1 MQKDKLRSLITLHF
15 LVVIWGFT
23 SILGALISLDSYSIV
38 WYRMVLAVVIIF
50 IYFIFF
56 SKESLIVNKLSLLY
70 FFSGGLL
77 ITIHWILFFHAIK
90 ISSISITVSMLST
103 GAFMTSI
110 IEPIIYKKK
119 VLLYEFLLGLLVIIG
134 VFIIFDSEKESIY
147 GIITGLFSAFFSVL
161 FTLLN
166 SNLINM
172 KKYKPNTTSFYELFF
187 GSIILS
193 LWMSYN
199 QMFHDDFFN
208 LNNLDMFWLFILSSV
223 CTAYAFIY
231 SIKVMKHI
239 SPYTLMISWNL
250 EPVYAIILSLIIFKE
265 KEILSSNFYIGV
277 SIIIISVFLNGFF
290 KYNYTYNKK

>member
-90 ISSISITVSMLST
+90 ISSISITVSMIST

-119 VLLYEFLLGLLVIIG
+119 VLLYEFLLGVLVIIG

-147 GIITGLFSAFFSVL
+147 GIITGLFSAFFLVL

-166 SNLINM
+166 SNLINFI
-172 KKYKPNTTSFYELFF
+172 KK
-187 GSIILS
+187 
-193 LWMSYN
+193 
-199 QMFHDDFFN
+199 
-208 LNNLDMFWLFILSSV
+208 LFI
-223 CTAYAFIY
+223 
-231 SIKVMKHI
+231 
-239 SPYTLMISWNL
+239 
-250 EPVYAIILSLIIFKE
+250 
-265 KEILSSNFYIGV
+265 
-277 SIIIISVFLNGFF
+277 
-290 KYNYTYNKK
+290 

>member
-166 SNLINM
+166 SNLINI

-208 LNNLDMFWLFILSSV
+208 LNNLDMLWLFILSSV

>member
-90 ISSISITVSMLST
+90 ISSISITVSMIST

-119 VLLYEFLLGLLVIIG
+119 VLLYEFLLGVLVIIG

-147 GIITGLFSAFFSVL
+147 GIITGLFSAFFLVL

-166 SNLINM
+166 SNLINI

-208 LNNLDMFWLFILSSV
+208 LNNLDMLWLFILSSV

>member
-119 VLLYEFLLGLLVIIG
+119 VLLYEFLLGLFVIIG

-208 LNNLDMFWLFILSSV
+208 LNNLDMLWLFILSSV

>member
-119 VLLYEFLLGLLVIIG
+119 VLLYEFLLGLFVIIG

>member
-50 IYFIFF
+50 IYFILF

-161 FTLLN
+161 FTLFN
-166 SNLINM
+166 SNLINI

-208 LNNLDMFWLFILSSV
+208 LNNLDMLWLFILSSV